1 MKKYVKP
8 VAVFENFELNHSI
21 ANCSPAMNQSMNS
34 CDYDSSELF
43 GYLNP
48 GETVFNAGA
57 CTYSLEEFRAIFEGF
72 CIQTGADNF
81 NLFTS

>member
-1 MKKYVKP
+1 MKKYAKP

-21 ANCSPAMNQSMNS
+21 ANCSPAMNQSQDS

-43 GYLNP
+43 GLINP

-57 CTYSLEEFRAIFEGF
+57 CTMTLNEFEAVFEDF
-72 CIQTGADNF
+72 CIQTGSESF

>member
-1 MKKYVKP
+1 MKKYAKP

-21 ANCSPAMNQSMNS
+21 ANCSPAMNQSQDS

-43 GYLNP
+43 GLINP
-48 GETVFNAGA
+48 GETVFNTGA
-57 CTYSLEEFRAIFEGF
+57 CTMTLSEFEKVFEDF
-72 CIQTGADNF
+72 CIQTGAESF

>member
-1 MKKYVKP
+1 MKKYAKP
-8 VAVFENFELNHSI
+8 VIVFENFELSHSI
-21 ANCSPAMNQSMNS
+21 ANCSPAMNQSQDN

-43 GYLNP
+43 GFLNP
-48 GETVFNAGA
+48 GETVFNDGA
-57 CTYSLEEFRAIFEGF
+57 CTYSLEAFQAIFEGF